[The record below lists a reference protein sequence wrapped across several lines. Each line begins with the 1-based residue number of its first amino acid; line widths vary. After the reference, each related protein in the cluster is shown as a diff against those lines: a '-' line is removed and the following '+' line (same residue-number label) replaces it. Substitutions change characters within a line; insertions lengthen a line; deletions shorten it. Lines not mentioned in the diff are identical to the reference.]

1 MLILLRSIWLL
12 GALSGANTSVDY
24 HADLRH
30 PLDLAP
36 VVAGNFGEIRANHFH
51 TGVDFKTNQKEG
63 YNIFAVA
70 DGYVSRIKVNS
81 YGYGKVL
88 YINHPQH
95 GITSVYA
102 HCQDFAG
109 PIATYT
115 LEAQKVGAFFEV
127 DIDLPPNAL
136 LIEKGE
142 RIALSGNTGG
152 STAPHLHFEIREMA
166 SDNPLNPELFDF
178 MQIADNRKPEI
189 KSLKIYALSAMG
201 YRIPSMEMKVDVKNN
216 KGNFYIPHDTLKIPA
231 HFCSEHGGLG
241 MALSV
246 HDKYNAAENVC
257 GIHQGIMKVNGDT
270 LHHQTMN
277 RMDFDYSRQI
287 NTHKDY
293 EAYKA
298 NRQIFEKYFRTFNN
312 KIPIYDTKR
321 GKGIIGVQP
330 EHDYNIDFQ
339 VIDNAN
345 NSTFLSF
352 ILRTLQGA
360 MRDEDTPYD
369 IYHSDYLY
377 PDSTYIFK
385 SQDYGINL
393 PIGAIYEPMKKYL
406 VFKRNTLQFGDFKT
420 PLQLYYNVSLT
431 IPENL
436 REKTDKIILKQLD
449 NNHYFAGTSFSNVFV
464 SEVRSFGSFA
474 LDVDTI
480 APIVTP
486 KNFKNNRVTKAQKK
500 IEWNISDDKSG
511 LAYYALWVNGKWQLL
526 EQEHKR
532 KEVFAS
538 LKDLTPGSNKIKILV
553 RDKVGN
559 ENVIEFDLMVGI

>member
-1 MLILLRSIWLL
+1 M
-12 GALSGANTSVDY
+12 
-24 HADLRH
+24 
-30 PLDLAP
+30 
-36 VVAGNFGEIRANHFH
+36 
-51 TGVDFKTNQKEG
+51 
-63 YNIFAVA
+63 
-70 DGYVSRIKVNS
+70 
-81 YGYGKVL
+81 
-88 YINHPQH
+88 
-95 GITSVYA
+95 
-102 HCQDFAG
+102 
-109 PIATYT
+109 
-115 LEAQKVGAFFEV
+115 
-127 DIDLPPNAL
+127 
-136 LIEKGE
+136 
-142 RIALSGNTGG
+142 
-152 STAPHLHFEIREMA
+152 
-166 SDNPLNPELFDF
+166 
-178 MQIADNRKPEI
+178 
-189 KSLKIYALSAMG
+189 
-201 YRIPSMEMKVDVKNN
+201 
-216 KGNFYIPHDTLKIPA
+216 
-231 HFCSEHGGLG
+231 
-241 MALSV
+241 
-246 HDKYNAAENVC
+246 
-257 GIHQGIMKVNGDT
+257 
-270 LHHQTMN
+270 
-277 RMDFDYSRQI
+277 
-287 NTHKDY
+287 
-293 EAYKA
+293 
-298 NRQIFEKYFRTFNN
+298 
-312 KIPIYDTKR
+312 
-321 GKGIIGVQP
+321 QP

>member
-298 NRQIFEKYFRTFNN
+298 NR
-312 KIPIYDTKR
+312 
-321 GKGIIGVQP
+321 
-330 EHDYNIDFQ
+330 
-339 VIDNAN
+339 
-345 NSTFLSF
+345 
-352 ILRTLQGA
+352 
-360 MRDEDTPYD
+360 
-369 IYHSDYLY
+369 
-377 PDSTYIFK
+377 
-385 SQDYGINL
+385 
-393 PIGAIYEPMKKYL
+393 
-406 VFKRNTLQFGDFKT
+406 
-420 PLQLYYNVSLT
+420 
-431 IPENL
+431 
-436 REKTDKIILKQLD
+436 
-449 NNHYFAGTSFSNVFV
+449 
-464 SEVRSFGSFA
+464 
-474 LDVDTI
+474 
-480 APIVTP
+480 
-486 KNFKNNRVTKAQKK
+486 
-500 IEWNISDDKSG
+500 
-511 LAYYALWVNGKWQLL
+511 
-526 EQEHKR
+526 
-532 KEVFAS
+532 
-538 LKDLTPGSNKIKILV
+538 
-553 RDKVGN
+553 
-559 ENVIEFDLMVGI
+559 